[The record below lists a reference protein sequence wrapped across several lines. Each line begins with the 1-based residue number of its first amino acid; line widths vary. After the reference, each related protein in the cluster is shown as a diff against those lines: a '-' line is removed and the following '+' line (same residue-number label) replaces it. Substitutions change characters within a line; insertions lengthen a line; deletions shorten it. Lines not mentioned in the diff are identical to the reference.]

1 MEKINERED
10 RMQQSIDL
18 KEYLNIFKK
27 RGWIIVILVMIA
39 LFISAVFNFF
49 LIKPIYQAE
58 LTFMV
63 NFNPNENAQVTKED
77 MEYGQNLVE
86 KYKPIVQ
93 SRKVTETIKNNLNLN
108 MTQSQIGQSIQISS
122 ISGPVMMVTVQN
134 TNPQIATDIANQV
147 PEVFGSELKRIA
159 KVDGIEVI
167 DDAIKPTSPISPNKI
182 NNMMKATIIA
192 IVIAIFIIFL
202 LEYLD
207 NKVKTVEDIEKT
219 IGVPVLGIISE
230 FEITQN
236 KKSFGKKKRKKKKN
250 KKNKKNKAEA

>member
-1 MEKINERED
+1 MVKTDLKGDLIMKETIE
-10 RMQQSIDL
+10 L
-18 KEYLNIFKK
+18 KEYFQIFKK
-27 RGWIIVILVMIA
+27 RGWIILLLTFIA
-39 LFISAVFNFF
+39 LIISIVLNFF
-49 LIKPIYQAE
+49 IIEPIYQAQ

-63 NFNPNENAQVTKED
+63 NFNPNENAQVTNED

-93 SRKVTETIKNNLNLN
+93 SRKVTETIKNNLNLS

-167 DDAIKPTSPISPNKI
+167 DDAIKPTTPISPNKI
-182 NNMMKATIIA
+182 SNIIKAIIIA
-192 IVIAIFIIFL
+192 IVIAIFLIFL

-207 NKVKTVEDIEKT
+207 NKVKTVADIEKA
-219 IGVPVLGIISE
+219 IGVPILGVISE
-230 FEITQN
+230 FEITEN
-236 KKSFGKKKRKKKKN
+236 KKRFRRKKNKKKKRK
-250 KKNKKNKAEA
+250 AEA